1 MNKKVSQRTKDVKK
15 LSKIFGFLSFLCFV
29 GVAIFTIIACF
40 TRLGGSEEQ
49 GMEIIS
55 EQLKNTLVSFSITL
69 AIVVVCAFLIKEKVR
84 TTIYMF
90 ALVVNGILFKEI
102 GMYSILAVWALDEFI
117 FSMLYKKYK
126 RLTEINKEIDKRA

>member
-40 TRLGGSEEQ
+40 TRLGGSEQQ

-55 EQLKNTLVSFSITL
+55 EQLKNTLISFSITL

-102 GMYSILAVWALDEFI
+102 GMYSILGVWALDEFI
-117 FSMLYKKYK
+117 FSMLYRKYK

>member
-15 LSKIFGFLSFLCFV
+15 LSKIFGFLSLLCFV

-69 AIVVVCAFLIKEKVR
+69 AIVIVCAFLIKEKVR
-84 TTIYMF
+84 NTIYMF
-90 ALVVNGILFKEI
+90 TLVVNGILFKEI
-102 GMYSILAVWALDEFI
+102 GMYSILAVWAVDEFI
-117 FSMLYKKYK
+117 FSMLYRKYK